1 MEKYRKRIFDIIQ
14 IENKDDLPSKIFDI
28 SLATIIFLNIFITFF
43 LTFDESL
50 PYKNTLIVIENI
62 TIVLFA
68 IEYILR
74 IWTADFLYP
83 RTKKIKARLKFVFSF
98 FGIVDLLTF
107 LPYIVPIFF
116 PAGMVVFRLLRVVR
130 IFHLFRINKQYDSFN
145 VIVNVLNEK
154 KNQIMSAVVLMSVLM
169 LAASLCMY
177 NLEHEAQPE
186 VFENAFSGIWWS
198 VSAILTVGYGDICP
212 ITPLGRLF
220 AIIISILGVGI
231 VAIPTGIITSGFY
244 EKAQKIHKIENC
256 VNEHSLRFVSTLIN
270 EKHPWKNKLIKEIN
284 FPHDLLITLIE
295 RNKEIIIP
303 YGDLELLLNDKI
315 VLVAQN
321 YTNDKTLEL
330 REMIIKEEH
339 PWKDNYIKD
348 LNISRQTNIIS
359 IKRNHKI
366 IIPKGNTLIKSGD
379 ILIVCRKNNHI
390 DEFDEFYV

>member
-1 MEKYRKRIFDIIQ
+1 MEKFRKKIFDIIQ
-14 IENKDDLPSKIFDI
+14 IENKNDLPSKMFDI
-28 SLATIIFLNIFITFF
+28 SLAIIIFLNIFITFF

-62 TIVLFA
+62 TIILFA
-68 IEYILR
+68 IEYVLR

-83 RTKKIKARLKFVFSF
+83 KSNKIKARLSFIFSF
-98 FGIVDLLTF
+98 FGIIDLLTF
-107 LPYIVPIFF
+107 LPYLVPIFF
-116 PAGMVVFRLLRVVR
+116 PAGMVAFRILRVVR

-145 VIVNVLNEK
+145 VIVSVLDEK
-154 KNQIMSAVVLMSVLM
+154 KNQIISSVVLMSTLM

-177 NLEHEAQPE
+177 HLEHEAQPN

-198 VSAILTVGYGDICP
+198 VSAILTFGYGDICP

-220 AIIISILGVGI
+220 AIVISILGVGI

-244 EKAQKIHKIENC
+244 EKALKINKSENC
-256 VNEHSLRFVSTLIN
+256 VNEHHLRFVSTLVN
-270 EKHPWKNKLIKEIN
+270 EKHPWNEKLVKDIH
-284 FPHDLLITLIE
+284 FPHDLLIAIVE
-295 RNKEIIIP
+295 RNNEMIIP
-303 YGDLELLLNDKI
+303 NGDLKLLLNDKI

-321 YTNDKTLEL
+321 YSTDKTMEL
-330 REMIIKEEH
+330 KEMIIKDKH
-339 PWKDNYIKD
+339 PWKNNYIKD

-359 IKRNHKI
+359 IKRNNKV